1 MAETS
6 SRTSILSTARNLMLH
21 HGYAATSVD
30 DICSTAKVTKGSFY
44 HYFESKEAVA
54 IAVLNAF
61 YDEGV
66 GRLISGPYVDMT
78 DPKARLL
85 AFLDHLE
92 AIGPELWR
100 DGCLIGNFAC
110 EFAESSPVI
119 RRRVASMFDALVTKL
134 APIFEPAATE
144 EEGAAELAEYTLMV
158 IEGAVVMARAHAD
171 PARISS
177 GLRLLRH
184 TIESRIGSH
193 GKAKVRSNHRR

>member
-1 MAETS
+1 MAQTS
-6 SRTSILSTARNLMLH
+6 SRTSIISTARNLMLH

-61 YDEGV
+61 YDEGIS
-66 GRLISGPYVDMT
+66 RLINGPYVDMS
-78 DPKARLL
+78 DSKSRLL
-85 AFLDHLE
+85 SFFDHLE
-92 AIGPELWR
+92 TIGPELWR

-119 RRRVASMFDALVTKL
+119 RRRVAAMFDALVKQL
-134 APIFEPAATE
+134 APLFEPVAKE
-144 EEGAAELAEYTLMV
+144 GEGAAELAEYTLMV

-171 PARISS
+171 PSRISS
-177 GLRLLRH
+177 ALRILRG
-184 TIESRIGSH
+184 TIEARIGATSKE
-193 GKAKVRSNHRR
+193 GAKANHRR